1 MNQDSTAA
9 LSLGLRKPTPEQEFE
24 IISNLREITVVIMK
38 ISNSIQEID
47 LIVNEGLQLNTGI
60 SASYDQHQTIGDAT
74 NNAVVAFVVILD
86 HKIGILHVS
95 HENKMFVVSH
105 IIDVAF
111 SYLTPLQE
119 LAHVNFEEASLST

>member
-1 MNQDSTAA
+1 
-9 LSLGLRKPTPEQEFE
+9 
-24 IISNLREITVVIMK
+24 MK